1 MGSCSMA
8 PAKRCGDARTE
19 IWAEASPA
27 EHQGRHGRQGGAAP
41 EVCRIPG
48 RRGGRYP
55 QPGGRF
61 RRDLGRAPRYPGPV
75 AHRAR
80 QRRDRMDR
88 ERERDPGPDPRMK
101 VPYEPTP
108 IRAVGTHDPVLIYR
122 PMIHVRLIGPKGN
135 VRLFGRIDTGADD
148 SLFPEAIAD
157 LLGVEFRRGQYEPLR
172 LPGGGVTAARYSE
185 VDLEIRSPEGPYRW
199 AALVGF
205 HQGNSTLLGL
215 AGF

>member
-1 MGSCSMA
+1 
-8 PAKRCGDARTE
+8 
-19 IWAEASPA
+19 
-27 EHQGRHGRQGGAAP
+27 
-41 EVCRIPG
+41 
-48 RRGGRYP
+48 
-55 QPGGRF
+55 
-61 RRDLGRAPRYPGPV
+61 
-75 AHRAR
+75 
-80 QRRDRMDR
+80 
-88 ERERDPGPDPRMK
+88 MK

-122 PMIHVRLIGPKGN
+122 PMIHVRVIGPKGN

-157 LLGVEFRRGQYEPLR
+157 ELGVEFRRGQYEPLR
-172 LPGGGVTAARYSE
+172 LPGGGVAAARYSE

-215 AGF
+215 AGFLEWFTAIFDGRNRELTLRYTGNAPQPRYERPVPRPPRRLPRKRGRHFPD